1 MCRNVKNNKGDYM
14 KHEVNLENYQIHTD
28 LAIDVIDKKSNLKGV
43 KKEVNVFDN
52 ITVTDVCLDSVNS
65 LNKSKGNYI
74 TIEFDDITDSNNYN
88 NVKKVVI
95 KELNKILKKMHI
107 KKNDKCLFI
116 GLGNIASTPDSLGPK
131 VKKNI
136 IVTSHIYKLGTLDS
150 NYRVVSAISPGVMGT
165 TGIETHDIIESIVKT
180 IKPDFIIA
188 VDALA
193 SESIDRLN
201 KTIQMTDTGIHPGSG
216 IGNERRELSYNSLNV
231 PVLAIGVPT
240 VASAAVIVS
249 DTINYMYKHYEFN
262 KEYIKNPKSKL
273 TFNNINYLNK
283 NITIN
288 KKDKE
293 ELFGIIGMLNE
304 DEIKSLMSEVLN
316 PIGYNLMVTPKEID
330 FVIDRLST
338 LIATSLNETLHN
350 INY

>member
-1 MCRNVKNNKGDYM
+1 M
-14 KHEVNLENYQIHTD
+14 KHEINLENYQIHTD

-150 NYRVVSAISPGVMGT
+150 NLI
-165 TGIETHDIIESIVKT
+165 
-180 IKPDFIIA
+180 
-188 VDALA
+188 L
-193 SESIDRLN
+193 L
-201 KTIQMTDTGIHPGSG
+201 
-216 IGNERRELSYNSLNV
+216 LL
-231 PVLAIGVPT
+231 
-240 VASAAVIVS
+240 
-249 DTINYMYKHYEFN
+249 
-262 KEYIKNPKSKL
+262 
-273 TFNNINYLNK
+273 
-283 NITIN
+283 
-288 KKDKE
+288 
-293 ELFGIIGMLNE
+293 
-304 DEIKSLMSEVLN
+304 LM
-316 PIGYNLMVTPKEID
+316 
-330 FVIDRLST
+330 
-338 LIATSLNETLHN
+338 H
-350 INY
+350 